1 MFWYVLY
8 VKSNAE
14 RKVARELSQRN
25 IEVYAPVVTEIR
37 QWSDRKKK
45 IETPL
50 FKSYVFVRLESKD
63 RNLVFDVPG
72 AVRYLYWLNKPA
84 VVRDKEIDVIR
95 DWLTNENIDTF
106 QLAKYNPGDEITI
119 NRGLL
124 KNRDAVIQEV
134 GKKTMKLFLKDM
146 GVVVT
151 ARLNDVL
158 E

>member
-14 RKVARELSQRN
+14 RKVARELSQRD

-50 FKSYVFVRLESKD
+50 FKSYVFVRLEPKNW
-63 RNLVFDVPG
+63 NLVFEVSG
-72 AVRYLYWLNKPA
+72 AVRYLFWLNKPA
-84 VVRDKEIDVIR
+84 VVRDEEIDVIR
-95 DWLTNENIDTF
+95 GWLGNESIDRL
-106 QLAKYNPGDEITI
+106 QLAKYHPGDEITI

-124 KNRDAVIQEV
+124 KDRDAVVQEV
-134 GKKTMKLFLKDM
+134 GKKTMKLFLNDM

-151 ARLNDVL
+151 ARLKDVL